1 MWMLRAWVCTWS
13 SEWVTLSDRYQHS
26 PLPPRFTCRG
36 EFSSTLN
43 PEQPTGPPP
52 PTLLHSLDLT
62 RKLTFLGYST
72 VCSAGWAQLGF
83 DCGSG
88 TYAHGPLSV
97 MAAAPA
103 GICYVAERK
112 VWYTAKPRG
121 PKQPPPRS
129 KRKSSEIGGGA
140 GSAEAPPVSA
150 SGAAVPV
157 DDSAM
162 EADFADDV
170 EVEADDTADGPAEK
184 KLKKSKK
191 STKEKKEKKKSKK
204 SKKEA

>member
-1 MWMLRAWVCTWS
+1 
-13 SEWVTLSDRYQHS
+13 
-26 PLPPRFTCRG
+26 
-36 EFSSTLN
+36 
-43 PEQPTGPPP
+43 
-52 PTLLHSLDLT
+52 
-62 RKLTFLGYST
+62 
-72 VCSAGWAQLGF
+72 
-83 DCGSG
+83 
-88 TYAHGPLSV
+88 
-97 MAAAPA
+97 
-103 GICYVAERK
+103 
-112 VWYTAKPRG
+112 
-121 PKQPPPRS
+121 
-129 KRKSSEIGGGA
+129 
-140 GSAEAPPVSA
+140 VSA